1 MLCLS
6 FIFVH
11 DDPLFFSHY
20 CAYIVLSDPRSN
32 MDLSIKI
39 LGFHTAMSC
48 QDVKLHSV
56 PLQTNVIL
64 VPLIFMHL
72 RLVFCFFFAWTVIK
86 GILELVL
93 QPCKPKQLMPLP
105 AAVLL
110 EMNTS
115 KPAFLLS
122 FFFLFTSFSCS
133 RLYVLTLKRFRA
145 ICTLVWSCS
154 ECFKKSLTCF
164 LVHAPD
170 THTHTLKKTFPSSHL
185 NGGVQQIH
193 HPLSPP
199 PPPFWMF
206 PFSSNQ
212 STTVHFVCPACF

>member
-56 PLQTNVIL
+56 PLQANVIL

-145 ICTLVWSCS
+145 ICTLV
-154 ECFKKSLTCF
+154 
-164 LVHAPD
+164 
-170 THTHTLKKTFPSSHL
+170 
-185 NGGVQQIH
+185 
-193 HPLSPP
+193 
-199 PPPFWMF
+199 
-206 PFSSNQ
+206 
-212 STTVHFVCPACF
+212 